1 MLADVRLLLWL
12 RVRHARWSAER
23 VMHLAGAGVQ
33 AGTRSERAY
42 QLYVL
47 AIVCAFL
54 VAMWAALLD
63 AVEGLFALAGTAA
76 CAMAVQAA
84 LTVPFAVT
92 AVRGLQGLR
101 TSPLKFSHP
110 DSAFLAASPL
120 DARALVGLAACFQAL
135 GAGLAAGLAGFL
147 LGAGLCSAGAL
158 AASPFLVALAE
169 GVAVMAGTV
178 AGWLPGVVRLA
189 CFASRRK
196 VAAVAVSVLVAVVA
210 AGVAAL
216 WLARPDALLDA
227 GFFAA
232 VAEGSV
238 GLLAATAV
246 ALGTLAPHADMT
258 VALRESVLFADL
270 GRFGPL
276 SPLGQD
282 AVRDYRR
289 RRKLAA
295 RRLRFRLP
303 RGEGPAAL
311 VARATLA
318 QVRRYDGLPSLLVQ
332 GAVVVPSGVLAI
344 GGVGG
349 PVLFLFWLQ
358 ALLMMPQGAREATR
372 AFKDDM
378 RNRLVRDRLPFGAL
392 SLLVFDS
399 LPAFVL
405 TTVLACAACA
415 LAAPPGMPPLA
426 AVGLAVL
433 VNACTLAACG
443 LDAVRLYAHG
453 PRLCYEYGAL
463 ALVAVAFV
471 LSLFASPAAV
481 AAALAVLC
489 AALAALVRFG
499 VECAW

>member
-1 MLADVRLLLWL
+1 M
-12 RVRHARWSAER
+12 
-23 VMHLAGAGVQ
+23 
-33 AGTRSERAY
+33 
-42 QLYVL
+42 
-47 AIVCAFL
+47 
-54 VAMWAALLD
+54 
-63 AVEGLFALAGTAA
+63 
-76 CAMAVQAA
+76 
-84 LTVPFAVT
+84 
-92 AVRGLQGLR
+92 
-101 TSPLKFSHP
+101 
-110 DSAFLAASPL
+110 
-120 DARALVGLAACFQAL
+120 
-135 GAGLAAGLAGFL
+135 
-147 LGAGLCSAGAL
+147 
-158 AASPFLVALAE
+158 
-169 GVAVMAGTV
+169 
-178 AGWLPGVVRLA
+178 
-189 CFASRRK
+189 
-196 VAAVAVSVLVAVVA
+196 
-210 AGVAAL
+210 
-216 WLARPDALLDA
+216 
-227 GFFAA
+227 
-232 VAEGSV
+232 

-311 VARATLA
+311 VARAALA
-318 QVRRYDGLPSLLVQ
+318 QVRRYDGLPSLLAQ
-332 GAVVVPSGVLAI
+332 GAVVVPFGVLAI

-372 AFKDDM
+372 AFRDDM
-378 RNRLVRDRLPFGAL
+378 RNRLVRDRLPFGTL

-443 LDAVRLYAHG
+443 LDAVRLFAHG

-463 ALVAVAFV
+463 ALVA
-471 LSLFASPAAV
+471 
-481 AAALAVLC
+481 
-489 AALAALVRFG
+489 ALVRFG
-499 VECAW
+499 AECAW

>member
-12 RVRHARWSAER
+12 RVRHARWAAER
-23 VMHLAGAGVQ
+23 AMHLAGAGVD
-33 AGTRSERAY
+33 AGTRSERVY
-42 QLYVL
+42 RLYVL
-47 AIVCAFL
+47 AIVLACL

-84 LTVPFAVT
+84 WTVPFAGT

-110 DSAFLAASPL
+110 DGAFLAASPL

-135 GAGLAAGLAGFL
+135 GTGLTAGLAGFL

-158 AASPFLVALAE
+158 AANPIIGAL
-169 GVAVMAGTV
+169 

-196 VAAVAVSVLVAVVA
+196 VAAGAVPVLVAVVA
-210 AGVAAL
+210 VGVGAL
-216 WLARPDALLDA
+216 WPARPDALLDA

-246 ALGTLAPHADMT
+246 ALGTLAPYADMT

-282 AVRDYRR
+282 TVRDYRR

-303 RGEGPAAL
+303 HGEGPAAL
-311 VARATLA
+311 VARAALA

-332 GAVVVPSGVLAI
+332 GAVVVPFGVLAI

-358 ALLMMPQGAREATR
+358 VLLMMPQGAREATR
-372 AFKDDM
+372 AFRDDM
-378 RNRLVRDRLPFGAL
+378 RNRLVRDRLPFGTL

-405 TTVLACAACA
+405 TTVLACAACV
-415 LAAPPGMPPLA
+415 LAAPPGMPLLA
-426 AVGLAVL
+426 AVGLAIL

-463 ALVAVAFV
+463 VLVAVAFV

-499 VECAW
+499 AECAW

>member
-12 RVRHARWSAER
+12 RVRHARWAAER
-23 VMHLAGAGVQ
+23 AMHLAGAGVD
-33 AGTRSERAY
+33 AGTRSERVY
-42 QLYVL
+42 RLYVL

-63 AVEGLFALAGTAA
+63 AVEGLFALAGAAA
-76 CAMAVQAA
+76 CAMAVQVA

-92 AVRGLQGLR
+92 AARGLQGLR

-120 DARALVGLAACFQAL
+120 DARALAGLAACFQAL
-135 GAGLAAGLAGFL
+135 GAGLAAGLVGFL

-196 VAAVAVSVLVAVVA
+196 VAAVAVPVLVAVVA

-311 VARATLA
+311 VARAALA
-318 QVRRYDGLPSLLVQ
+318 QVRRYDGLPSLL
-332 GAVVVPSGVLAI
+332 A
-344 GGVGG
+344 
-349 PVLFLFWLQ
+349 Q
-358 ALLMMPQGAREATR
+358 ARWWCR
-372 AFKDDM
+372 
-378 RNRLVRDRLPFGAL
+378 
-392 SLLVFDS
+392 S
-399 LPAFVL
+399 
-405 TTVLACAACA
+405 ACW
-415 LAAPPGMPPLA
+415 
-426 AVGLAVL
+426 
-433 VNACTLAACG
+433 
-443 LDAVRLYAHG
+443 R
-453 PRLCYEYGAL
+453 
-463 ALVAVAFV
+463 
-471 LSLFASPAAV
+471 
-481 AAALAVLC
+481 
-489 AALAALVRFG
+489 
-499 VECAW
+499 